1 MNWGK
6 ISTGWE
12 SSDAFQKKG
21 VPQALANLRTSTNKS
36 KEYRFK
42 KKISE
47 KVKSVFSVKSV
58 FKFLSITAGV
68 WTLYYHRYNFPCCR
82 CAPSLR
88 QGHKS
93 KKETRI
99 TPRSTDWSFTDN
111 FLIIFHQWYLDFD
124 LDLAGFASVRALPF
138 GVWYGDV
145 IDRMLSYAFRKRE
158 CPSTHKSTKIQNI
171 SLK

>member
-1 MNWGK
+1 MVRFPLAENHQMLFRK
-6 ISTGWE
+6 RECHKHSRIHENPQINPKNTG
-12 SSDAFQKKG
+12 SRKKS
-21 VPQALANLRTSTNKS
+21 VKKPNPCPPLNPCLIFCPSPQA
-36 KEYRFK
+36 YGHY
-42 KKISE
+42 I
-47 KVKSVFSVKSV
+47 
-58 FKFLSITAGV
+58 ITDIII
-68 WTLYYHRYNFPCCR
+68 PCCR
-82 CAPSLR
+82 CVPSLR

-111 FLIIFHQWYLDFD
+111 FLIIFHQWYLDSD
-124 LDLAGFASVRALPF
+124 LDLAGFASARALPF

-158 CPSTHKSTKIQNI
+158 CPSTHKSTKILNI